1 MRLPATLTPMLALLL
16 PLVATAATPCTDTC
30 RTLVTDGNVLSWQ
43 GQPQKALE
51 KFQAAMAAVPD
62 ATAPLLAASTML
74 LDLSWRTA
82 DETAAARMHAMAESL
97 ARQAV
102 RLAPGEAMAQ
112 DVLRQVLDGPQAPS
126 HQADPDAAQALRQA
140 EILFAQRH
148 LDEARVQYEA
158 AIARDPLWP
167 YAWIGAG
174 DTYYAQ
180 QDWPHAEERF
190 RHATDIDPHNAQAW
204 RYLSD
209 SLLKQGK
216 RDAAEQAIYAAIA
229 ANPGDRNN
237 WSHLASL
244 RAQAHLPLTALNLH
258 RGSTVALGAD
268 GHYAISIDA
277 GDLQSRATPDMTFA
291 LLLAASEINARLA
304 SPGQPQYDIELGAW
318 RLALRGIDEANAKS
332 GQNLRDPALLHMQAL
347 ARDGQ
352 LAPALLILAY
362 RPAYRAPLDAWL
374 AAHPGGVKAFIDRYG
389 LQP

>member
-1 MRLPATLTPMLALLL
+1 MRLPATLTLTLLL
-16 PLVATAATPCTDTC
+16 PLAASAATPCIDTC

-51 KFQAAMAAVPD
+51 KFKAAMAATPD

-82 DETAAARMHAMAESL
+82 DETAASKLHGMAESL

-102 RLAPGEAMAQ
+102 RIAPGEAMAQ
-112 DVLRQVLDGPQAPS
+112 DVLRQVQDGPPVS
-126 HQADPDAAQALRQA
+126 PHQADPEAVQALRQA
-140 EILFAQRH
+140 EILFAQHH

-167 YAWIGAG
+167 TAWIGAG
-174 DTYYAQ
+174 DTYFAQ

-190 RHATDIDPHNAQAW
+190 RHAADIDPHNAQAW

-229 ANPGDRNN
+229 ANPADRNN
-237 WSHLASL
+237 WPHLASL
-244 RAQAHLPLTALNLH
+244 RAQAHLPLAALNLH
-258 RGSTVALGAD
+258 RGSTVALDAD
-268 GHYAISIDA
+268 GKYAVNVDS
-277 GDLQSRATPDMTFA
+277 GDLQSHATPDTAFA
-291 LLLAASEINARLA
+291 LLLAASEVNARIA
-304 SPGQPQYDIELGAW
+304 SPGKTQYDIDLGAW

-332 GQNLRDPALLHMQAL
+332 GQSLHDPALLHMQAL

-352 LAPALLILAY
+352 LEPALLILTY